1 MASEVTIG
9 TLKQYLERFG
19 WKHYQA
25 RDEPEEK
32 EGIIY
37 TGWHSPAMDDP
48 FRLLIDPMVER
59 KCLAFRVV
67 EVAKAPMDSTPPD
80 RLADLLLLLS
90 WVNYHVILGKLSYD
104 VSDGEIRLSID
115 VPIDENTFTFEQ
127 FEHSLR
133 VIMNVAETWSQNL
146 NLLLKGEAQ
155 MKDLLLEDV
164 QKSGAPEKLRAA
176 VAETL
181 ERWEGWGG
189 SYEPLTEV

>member
-1 MASEVTIG
+1 MASEVTIE

-25 RDEPEEK
+25 RDEPAEK
-32 EGIIY
+32 EGIIH
-37 TGWHSPAMDDP
+37 TGWHSSAKDDT
-48 FRLLIDPMVER
+48 FHLFIDPMVEK

-67 EVAKAPMDSTPPD
+67 QVAKAPMDSTPPD
-80 RLADLLLLLS
+80 RLADLLLLLG
-90 WVNYHVILGKLSYD
+90 WVNYHIILGKLSYD

-115 VPIDENTFTFEQ
+115 LPIDENTFTFEQ
-127 FEHSLR
+127 FDHTLR
-133 VIMNVAETWSQNL
+133 VIMGVAETWSQNL
-146 NLLLKGEAQ
+146 NLLLKGEAK

-164 QKSGAPEKLRAA
+164 QKTGAPEKLQKA
-176 VAETL
+176 VAEML